1 MIILFSNGEK
11 MNYENQILEIIL
23 NFFDLS
29 TFISI
34 ILIIISSLIVIK
46 IGEYVLSI
54 LEKRYDL
61 NLTAHYL
68 FKDLFKYLV
77 IILAITWILQLIGIN
92 IQNIVISLGIVGIA
106 VGFASKDIVSNFISG
121 LFVITDKQ
129 IEVGKVIE
137 VDGQKGTI
145 RKVGFRNTYLINQDQ
160 HRIIVPNSVLSTK
173 PYKIYKPNEDHRLRV
188 VSTLPNYLDL
198 LEFEKEFN
206 DIIMQYEQVDKTKKI
221 FIRPLEFTDS
231 GPKVEIN
238 FWVNEFKDI
247 MPTKAIILNEM
258 NELISKHKEENIY
271 TNMNLINVSSDT
283 IDDIIENELN
293 IHIC

>member
-247 MPTKAIILNEM
+247 MRTKAIILNEM

-283 IDDIIENELN
+283 IDDIIEN
-293 IHIC
+293 

>member
-145 RKVGFRNTYLINQDQ
+145 RKVGFRNTTMINQDN
-160 HRIIVPNSVLSTK
+160 HEITIPNSLLSK
-173 PYKIYKPNEDHRLRV
+173 NIYKLYPPTEDHRLRITAVLPHGINLDQFKEELDKVMFSYDWV
-188 VSTLPNYLDL
+188 V
-198 LEFEKEFN
+198 K
-206 DIIMQYEQVDKTKKI
+206 DKTT
-221 FIRPLEFTDS
+221 FFSRDYSEF
-231 GPKVEIN
+231 GPKVEVSYWIK
-238 FWVNEFKDI
+238 EYKYIDCGKI
-247 MPTKAIILNEM
+247 RIL
-258 NELISKHKEENIY
+258 ENI
-271 TNMNLINVSSDT
+271 NRISD
-283 IDDIIENELN
+283 EYRKNN
-293 IHIC
+293 

>member
-1 MIILFSNGEK
+1 MS
-11 MNYENQILEIIL
+11 YENQILKIIL

-34 ILIIISSLIVIK
+34 ILIIIGSLIVIK

-173 PYKIYKPNEDHRLRV
+173 PYKIYKPNEEHRLRV

-271 TNMNLINVSSDT
+271 TNMNLINVSSDA
-283 IDDIIENELN
+283 IDEIIENDN
-293 IHIC
+293 

>member
-283 IDDIIENELN
+283 LDDIIEN
-293 IHIC
+293 

>member
-1 MIILFSNGEK
+1 MTILFSNGEK

-238 FWVNEFKDI
+238 FWVNEFEDI

-258 NELISKHKEENIY
+258 NKLISKHKEENIY

-283 IDDIIENELN
+283 IDDIIEN
-293 IHIC
+293 

>member
-271 TNMNLINVSSDT
+271 TNMNLINVSSDM
-283 IDDIIENELN
+283 IL
-293 IHIC
+293 

>member
-1 MIILFSNGEK
+1 MS
-11 MNYENQILEIIL
+11 YENQILQIIL

-34 ILIIISSLIVIK
+34 ILIIIGSLIIIK

-77 IILAITWILQLIGIN
+77 IILALTWILQLIGIN

-145 RKVGFRNTYLINQDQ
+145 KKVGFRNTYLINQDQ

-238 FWVNEFKDI
+238 FWINEFKDI

-258 NELISKHKEENIY
+258 NKLISKHKEENIY
-271 TNMNLINVSSDT
+271 TNMNLINVSSDA
-283 IDDIIENELN
+283 IDEIIENDN
-293 IHIC
+293 

>member
-145 RKVGFRNTYLINQDQ
+145 KKVGFRNTYLINQDQ

-258 NELISKHKEENIY
+258 NKLISKHKEENIY
-271 TNMNLINVSSDT
+271 TNMNLINVSSDA
-283 IDDIIENELN
+283 IDEIIENDN
-293 IHIC
+293 

>member
-238 FWVNEFKDI
+238 FWINEFKDI

-258 NELISKHKEENIY
+258 NKLISKHKEENIY

-283 IDDIIENELN
+283 IDDIIEN
-293 IHIC
+293 

>member
-198 LEFEKEFN
+198 LECEKEFN

-283 IDDIIENELN
+283 IDDIIEN
-293 IHIC
+293 

>member
-1 MIILFSNGEK
+1 MIKLFLNGDK
-11 MNYENQILEIIL
+11 MSYENQIIEIIS
-23 NFFDLS
+23 NFFDLN

-34 ILIIISSLIVIK
+34 ILIIIGSLIAIK

-54 LEKRYDL
+54 IEKRYDL

-68 FKDLFKYLV
+68 LKDLFKYLV
-77 IILAITWILQLIGIN
+77 IILALTWILQLIGIN

-121 LFVITDKQ
+121 LFVITDKR
-129 IEVGKVIE
+129 IEIGKVIE

-145 RKVGFRNTYLINQDQ
+145 KKVGFRNTYLINQDQ

-188 VSTLPNYLDL
+188 VSTLPNYLDI

-231 GPKVEIN
+231 GPQVEIN

-258 NELISKHKEENIY
+258 NKLISKHKEENIY

-283 IDDIIENELN
+283 IDEIIEND
-293 IHIC
+293 

>member
-23 NFFDLS
+23 NFFDLR

-34 ILIIISSLIVIK
+34 ILIIIGSLIVIK

-283 IDDIIENELN
+283 IDDIIEN
-293 IHIC
+293 

>member
-1 MIILFSNGEK
+1 MS
-11 MNYENQILEIIL
+11 YENQILKIIL

-34 ILIIISSLIVIK
+34 ILIIIGSLIVIK

-77 IILAITWILQLIGIN
+77 IILALTWILQLIGIN

-145 RKVGFRNTYLINQDQ
+145 KKVGFRNTYLINQDQ

-258 NELISKHKEENIY
+258 NKLISKHKEENIY

-283 IDDIIENELN
+283 IDDIIENDN
-293 IHIC
+293 

>member
-77 IILAITWILQLIGIN
+77 IILALTWILQLIGIN

-145 RKVGFRNTYLINQDQ
+145 KKVGFRNTYLINQDQ

-271 TNMNLINVSSDT
+271 TNMNLINVSSDA
-283 IDDIIENELN
+283 IDEIIENDN
-293 IHIC
+293 

>member
-1 MIILFSNGEK
+1 MS
-11 MNYENQILEIIL
+11 YENQILKIIL

-258 NELISKHKEENIY
+258 NKLISKHKEENIY
-271 TNMNLINVSSDT
+271 TNMNLINVSSDA
-283 IDDIIENELN
+283 IDEIIENDN
-293 IHIC
+293 

>member
-11 MNYENQILEIIL
+11 MSYENQILKIIL

-34 ILIIISSLIVIK
+34 ILIIIGSLIVIK

-145 RKVGFRNTYLINQDQ
+145 KKVGFRNTYLINQDQ

-283 IDDIIENELN
+283 IDDIIEN
-293 IHIC
+293 

>member
-1 MIILFSNGEK
+1 MS
-11 MNYENQILEIIL
+11 YENQILKIIL

-34 ILIIISSLIVIK
+34 ILIIIGSLIVIK

-271 TNMNLINVSSDT
+271 TNMNLINVNSDT
-283 IDDIIENELN
+283 IDDIIEN
-293 IHIC
+293 

>member
-1 MIILFSNGEK
+1 MS
-11 MNYENQILEIIL
+11 YENQILKIIL

-34 ILIIISSLIVIK
+34 ILIIIGSLIVIK

-77 IILAITWILQLIGIN
+77 IILALTWILQLIGIN

-145 RKVGFRNTYLINQDQ
+145 KKVGFRNTYLINQDQ

-173 PYKIYKPNEDHRLRV
+173 PYKIYKPNEEHRLRV

-221 FIRPLEFTDS
+221 FIRPLEFTES

-238 FWVNEFKDI
+238 FWINEFKDI

-258 NELISKHKEENIY
+258 NKLISKHKEENIY
-271 TNMNLINVSSDT
+271 TNMNLINVSSDA
-283 IDDIIENELN
+283 IDEIIENDN
-293 IHIC
+293 

>member
-1 MIILFSNGEK
+1 MS
-11 MNYENQILEIIL
+11 YENHILKIIL

-34 ILIIISSLIVIK
+34 ILIIIGSLIVIK

-77 IILAITWILQLIGIN
+77 IILALTWILQLIGIN

-145 RKVGFRNTYLINQDQ
+145 KKVGFRNTYLINQDQ

-258 NELISKHKEENIY
+258 NKLISKHKEENIY
-271 TNMNLINVSSDT
+271 TNMNLINVSSDA
-283 IDDIIENELN
+283 IDEIIENDN
-293 IHIC
+293 

>member
-1 MIILFSNGEK
+1 MS
-11 MNYENQILEIIL
+11 YENQILKIIL

-34 ILIIISSLIVIK
+34 ILIIIGSLIVIK

-77 IILAITWILQLIGIN
+77 IILALTWILQLIGIN

-145 RKVGFRNTYLINQDQ
+145 KKVGFRNTYLINQDQ

-188 VSTLPNYLDL
+188 ISTLPNYLDL

-258 NELISKHKEENIY
+258 NKLISKHKEENIY
-271 TNMNLINVSSDT
+271 TNMNLINVSSDA
-283 IDDIIENELN
+283 IDEIIENDN
-293 IHIC
+293 

>member
-11 MNYENQILEIIL
+11 MSYENQILKIIL

-34 ILIIISSLIVIK
+34 ILIIIGSLIVIK

-77 IILAITWILQLIGIN
+77 IILALTWILQLIGIN

-145 RKVGFRNTYLINQDQ
+145 KKVGFRNTYLINQDQ

-258 NELISKHKEENIY
+258 NKLISKHKEENIY
-271 TNMNLINVSSDT
+271 TNMNLINVSSDA
-283 IDDIIENELN
+283 IDEIIENDN
-293 IHIC
+293 

>member
-1 MIILFSNGEK
+1 MS
-11 MNYENQILEIIL
+11 YENQILKIIL

-77 IILAITWILQLIGIN
+77 IILALTWILQLIGIN

-145 RKVGFRNTYLINQDQ
+145 KKVGFRNTYLINQDQ

-173 PYKIYKPNEDHRLRV
+173 PYKIYKPNEEHRLRV

-238 FWVNEFKDI
+238 FWINEFKDI

-258 NELISKHKEENIY
+258 NKLISKHKEENIY
-271 TNMNLINVSSDT
+271 TNMNLINVSSDA
-283 IDDIIENELN
+283 IDEIIENDN
-293 IHIC
+293 

>member
-1 MIILFSNGEK
+1 MS
-11 MNYENQILEIIL
+11 YENQILKIIL

-34 ILIIISSLIVIK
+34 ILIIIGSLIVIK

-54 LEKRYDL
+54 FEKRYDL

-145 RKVGFRNTYLINQDQ
+145 KKVGFRNTYLINQDQ

-258 NELISKHKEENIY
+258 NKLISKHKEENIY

-283 IDDIIENELN
+283 IDDIIEN
-293 IHIC
+293 

>member
-1 MIILFSNGEK
+1 MS
-11 MNYENQILEIIL
+11 YENQILKIIL

-34 ILIIISSLIVIK
+34 ILIIIGSLIVIK

-77 IILAITWILQLIGIN
+77 IILALTWILQLIGIN

-145 RKVGFRNTYLINQDQ
+145 KKVGFRNTYLINQDQ

-173 PYKIYKPNEDHRLRV
+173 PYKIYKPNEEHRLRV

-221 FIRPLEFTDS
+221 FIRPLQFTDS

-238 FWVNEFKDI
+238 FWINEFKDI

-258 NELISKHKEENIY
+258 NKLISKHKEENIY
-271 TNMNLINVSSDT
+271 TNMNLINVSSDA
-283 IDDIIENELN
+283 IDEIIENDN
-293 IHIC
+293 

>member
-258 NELISKHKEENIY
+258 NKLISKHKEENIY

-283 IDDIIENELN
+283 IDDIIEN
-293 IHIC
+293 

>member
-173 PYKIYKPNEDHRLRV
+173 P
-188 VSTLPNYLDL
+188 STLPNYLDL

-283 IDDIIENELN
+283 IDDIIEN
-293 IHIC
+293 

>member
-34 ILIIISSLIVIK
+34 ILIIIGSLIVIK

-145 RKVGFRNTYLINQDQ
+145 KKVGFRNTYLINQDQ

-283 IDDIIENELN
+283 IDDIIEN
-293 IHIC
+293 

>member
-1 MIILFSNGEK
+1 MIILISNGEK

-283 IDDIIENELN
+283 IDDIIEN
-293 IHIC
+293 

>member
-238 FWVNEFKDI
+238 FWVNEFEDI

-283 IDDIIENELN
+283 IDDIIEN
-293 IHIC
+293 

>member
-34 ILIIISSLIVIK
+34 ILIIIGSLIVIK

-77 IILAITWILQLIGIN
+77 IILALTWILQLIGIN

-145 RKVGFRNTYLINQDQ
+145 KKVGFRNTYLINQDQ

-258 NELISKHKEENIY
+258 NKLISKHKEENIY
-271 TNMNLINVSSDT
+271 TNMNLINVSSDA
-283 IDDIIENELN
+283 IDEIIENDN
-293 IHIC
+293 

>member
-1 MIILFSNGEK
+1 MS
-11 MNYENQILEIIL
+11 YENQILKIIL

-34 ILIIISSLIVIK
+34 ILIIIGSLIVIK

-271 TNMNLINVSSDT
+271 TNMNLINVSSDA
-283 IDDIIENELN
+283 IDEIIENDN
-293 IHIC
+293 

>member
-23 NFFDLS
+23 NFFDLR

-34 ILIIISSLIVIK
+34 ILIIIGSLIIIK

-283 IDDIIENELN
+283 IDDIIEN
-293 IHIC
+293 

>member
-238 FWVNEFKDI
+238 FWITEFKDI

-283 IDDIIENELN
+283 IDDIIEN
-293 IHIC
+293 

>member
-173 PYKIYKPNEDHRLRV
+173 PYKIYKPNEEHRLRV

-283 IDDIIENELN
+283 IDDIIEN
-293 IHIC
+293 

>member
-77 IILAITWILQLIGIN
+77 IILALTWILQLIGIN

-145 RKVGFRNTYLINQDQ
+145 KKVGFRNTYLINQDQ

-258 NELISKHKEENIY
+258 NKLISKHKEENIY
-271 TNMNLINVSSDT
+271 TNMNLINVSSDA
-283 IDDIIENELN
+283 IDEIIENDN
-293 IHIC
+293 

>member
-1 MIILFSNGEK
+1 MS
-11 MNYENQILEIIL
+11 YENQILKIIL

-77 IILAITWILQLIGIN
+77 IILALTWILQLIGIN

-258 NELISKHKEENIY
+258 NKLISKHKEENIY
-271 TNMNLINVSSDT
+271 TNMNLINVSSDA
-283 IDDIIENELN
+283 IDEIIENDN
-293 IHIC
+293 

>member
-145 RKVGFRNTYLINQDQ
+145 KKVGFRNTYLINQDQ

-283 IDDIIENELN
+283 IDEIIENDN
-293 IHIC
+293 